1 MADVLKIVNWLRVK
15 NSSDLKL
22 SDSTEELTQMKVMK
36 LLYYIQGTSLV
47 YLGSRMF
54 DNDIVAW
61 KYGPAVEAVHA
72 KYKGQ
77 REIVGQVTRSDLDDY
92 AELSNNE
99 KYAEVLNAVYDNF
112 GEKSAIDLMNMTHQE
127 SPWKNTEQSN
137 IITDDKMI
145 AFFKKIVVTE

>member
-77 REIVGQVTRSDLDDY
+77 REIVGQVTQSDLDDY